1 MAADQR
7 KKRLTTASVTSFQEK
22 GREKK
27 KKFGLLQCDLNVR
40 SNISLKWDDK
50 RKSVVAKR
58 EQISLKRRDLVP
70 FIDYVPH
77 CHNILAD
84 VLGVPHEIFEL
95 DNLKEVLSYEVWKTH
110 LSENERNYLMQFLPM
125 GAEMHQVVQELF
137 AGDNFHFGN
146 PFIKW
151 GDSLCS
157 GNLHPDAVLHQEQ
170 CFKTSKKSYYSE
182 LKKYHKGMVGNLLT
196 WKETWASCKD
206 PEKEIVRKMWRSRKQ
221 VERNMSTDANE
232 YRFHDAEG
240 DFAAMSESGSWATDE
255 KAGSSSD
262 DQNLMR
268 KHGELQTRKGFMGDK
283 CDNSS
288 AGLNMVARPRK
299 GERLHKQN
307 MLCGDGSKYM
317 SYIKVSKE
325 QHQLVRSSMKNS
337 SNSIQS
343 RSLNHVLGNLYTFH
357 VQPFEVFEKEE
368 RKKLHEHWLQLVNR
382 DLPVAFANW
391 RTWQIKKWQMVQ
403 SLDRE
408 IEENLKSV
416 KEDEEKETALNMLLD
431 LTDNRAAD
439 FEATITV
446 EVEEK
451 GASDSLIQE
460 HIDDGAE
467 NHNPD
472 IALEDIEK
480 ENPDTVVQGMT
491 DNEAAKHVPT
501 TEDDNESLP
510 VSTQNQHLQ
519 PIPSLNGRHEF
530 SPMDLDSDNNV
541 NVETDDI
548 PHNVSEYAENLN
560 HVDVAVS
567 QGDPL
572 SSTSYVRPAVGM
584 PDSYYHCTSLNHDY
598 TSAHELSIGHP
609 HFEEQLA
616 RRIDLESDN
625 QEEGTEKAL
634 LHRQPIERACFN
646 PYTDKEVQ
654 DRNELLQHFFK
665 AQDGLPYRHE
675 QKQKGLDFLPET
687 GQFSGHVGQ
696 HLHPS
701 VSLDLRQKRLNEL
714 YMHQNIQEK
723 MFSDVGRYTI
733 PRQEHFSSVN
743 VQDWAV
749 STTHMAVPL
758 QSHLSGGELDR
769 TWFLGEH
776 SVRGSWS
783 SLDAVGPTQS
793 IGNRSNA
800 DQSLFS
806 VVSQCNDQLR
816 PGAPYD
822 SMRSTE
828 QFIQVGTYGGLGALV
843 PTASNALVQ
852 AVDPLDYLSGRET
865 TAATVKNKNIGWM
878 RMPPQNSALQDS
890 LGKTFLRSWNK

>member
-1 MAADQR
+1 M
-7 KKRLTTASVTSFQEK
+7 LYGV
-22 GREKK
+22 
-27 KKFGLLQCDLNVR
+27 
-40 SNISLKWDDK
+40 IPY
-50 RKSVVAKR
+50 
-58 EQISLKRRDLVP
+58 P
-70 FIDYVPH
+70 F
-77 CHNILAD
+77 
-84 VLGVPHEIFEL
+84 
-95 DNLKEVLSYEVWKTH
+95 
-110 LSENERNYLMQFLPM
+110 R
-125 GAEMHQVVQELF
+125 
-137 AGDNFHFGN
+137 
-146 PFIKW
+146 

-157 GNLHPDAVLHQEQ
+157 GNLHRDAVLHQEQ

-196 WKETWASCKD
+196 WKENWASCKD
-206 PEKEIVRKMWRSRKQ
+206 PEKEIVRKIWRSRKQ

-232 YRFHDAEG
+232 YRFHDAED

-268 KHGELQTRKGFMGDK
+268 KHGELQTRRGFMGDK
-283 CDNSS
+283 YDNSS
-288 AGLNMVARPRK
+288 AGLKVVARPRK
-299 GERLHKQN
+299 GERLHRQN
-307 MLCGDGSKYM
+307 MQCGDGSKYM

-325 QHQLVRSSMKNS
+325 QHQRVRSSMKNS

-343 RSLNHVLGNLYTFH
+343 RSLNHVLGNLNTFH

-368 RKKLHEHWLQLVNR
+368 WKKLREHWLQLVNR

-408 IEENLKSV
+408 MEENLKSV

-431 LTDNRAAD
+431 LTDDRAAD

-451 GASDSLIQE
+451 GTSDSLIQE
-460 HIDDGAE
+460 QIDDGAE

-472 IALEDIEK
+472 IALEDEEK

-491 DNEAAKHVPT
+491 DNEAAKHVST
-501 TEDDNESLP
+501 IEDDNESLP

-560 HVDVAVS
+560 HVDIAVS

-584 PDSYYHCTSLNHDY
+584 PDSYYYCTTSNHDY
-598 TSAHELSIGHP
+598 MSAHELSIGHP
-609 HFEEQLA
+609 RHFEEQLA

-634 LHRQPIERACFN
+634 LHRQPIERPCFN

-675 QKQKGLDFLPET
+675 KKQKGLDFLLET

-696 HLHPS
+696 RLHPS
-701 VSLDLRQKRLNEL
+701 VSLIIIIKSNPIS
-714 YMHQNIQEK
+714 YGSQNLI
-723 MFSDVGRYTI
+723 
-733 PRQEHFSSVN
+733 
-743 VQDWAV
+743 
-749 STTHMAVPL
+749 
-758 QSHLSGGELDR
+758 
-769 TWFLGEH
+769 
-776 SVRGSWS
+776 
-783 SLDAVGPTQS
+783 SL
-793 IGNRSNA
+793 I
-800 DQSLFS
+800 
-806 VVSQCNDQLR
+806 
-816 PGAPYD
+816 
-822 SMRSTE
+822 M
-828 QFIQVGTYGGLGALV
+828 LV
-843 PTASNALVQ
+843 YS
-852 AVDPLDYLSGRET
+852 Y
-865 TAATVKNKNIGWM
+865 KIK
-878 RMPPQNSALQDS
+878 
-890 LGKTFLRSWNK
+890 FH

>member
-27 KKFGLLQCDLNVR
+27 KE
-40 SNISLKWDDK
+40 IWDDK
-50 RKSVVAKR
+50 RKSVVAKM
-58 EQISLKRRDLVP
+58 EQISLKRRDLIP

-84 VLGVPHEIFEL
+84 VLVVPYEIFEL

-196 WKETWASCKD
+196 WKEKWASCKD
-206 PEKEIVRKMWRSRKQ
+206 PEKEIVRKIWRSRKQ

-232 YRFHDAEG
+232 YRFHDAED

-283 CDNSS
+283 YDNSS
-288 AGLNMVARPRK
+288 AGLKVVARPRK

-307 MLCGDGSKYM
+307 MQCGDGSKYM

-325 QHQLVRSSMKNS
+325 QHQRVRSSMKNS

-343 RSLNHVLGNLYTFH
+343 RSLNHVLGNLNTFH

-408 IEENLKSV
+408 MEENLKSV

-431 LTDNRAAD
+431 LTDNRAAY
-439 FEATITV
+439 FESDNYSGGLLPTYSALW
-446 EVEEK
+446 VEEK
-451 GASDSLIQE
+451 GTSDSLIQE
-460 HIDDGAE
+460 QIDDGAE

-472 IALEDIEK
+472 IALE
-480 ENPDTVVQGMT
+480 GMT

-501 TEDDNESLP
+501 IEDDNESLP

-530 SPMDLDSDNNV
+530 SPMDLDSDNN
-541 NVETDDI
+541 
-548 PHNVSEYAENLN
+548 
-560 HVDVAVS
+560 
-567 QGDPL
+567 GGPL
-572 SSTSYVRPAVGM
+572 SSTSYVQPAVGM

-609 HFEEQLA
+609 RHFEEQLA

-634 LHRQPIERACFN
+634 LQRQPIERPCFN

-675 QKQKGLDFLPET
+675 QKQKALDFLTET
-687 GQFSGHVGQ
+687 GQFSGHDGQ

-701 VSLDLRQKRLNEL
+701 VSLDLRQKRLNDL
-714 YMHQNIQEK
+714 YMHQNIQGK
-723 MFSDVGRYTI
+723 M
-733 PRQEHFSSVN
+733 
-743 VQDWAV
+743 
-749 STTHMAVPL
+749 
-758 QSHLSGGELDR
+758 
-769 TWFLGEH
+769 
-776 SVRGSWS
+776 
-783 SLDAVGPTQS
+783 
-793 IGNRSNA
+793 
-800 DQSLFS
+800 
-806 VVSQCNDQLR
+806 
-816 PGAPYD
+816 
-822 SMRSTE
+822 
-828 QFIQVGTYGGLGALV
+828 
-843 PTASNALVQ
+843 
-852 AVDPLDYLSGRET
+852 
-865 TAATVKNKNIGWM
+865 
-878 RMPPQNSALQDS
+878 
-890 LGKTFLRSWNK
+890 

>member
-22 GREKK
+22 GREKR

-58 EQISLKRRDLVP
+58 EQISLKKGDLIP

-84 VLGVPHEIFEL
+84 VLVVPHEIFEL

-125 GAEMHQVVQELF
+125 GAEMYQVVQELSV
-137 AGDNFHFGN
+137 GDYFHFGN

-182 LKKYHKGMVGNLLT
+182 LKKYHKGYVILMSYLFFLLCIVHCVLNCFFALNWMVTIVYAFCCSMVGNLLT
-196 WKETWASCKD
+196 WKEKWASCKD
-206 PEKEIVRKMWRSRKQ
+206 PEKEIVRKIWRSRKQ

-232 YRFHDAEG
+232 YRFHDAE
-240 DFAAMSESGSWATDE
+240 DNFAAMSESGSWATDE

-268 KHGELQTRKGFMGDK
+268 KHGELQTR
-283 CDNSS
+283 
-288 AGLNMVARPRK
+288 PRK
-299 GERLHKQN
+299 EKNLHKQN
-307 MLCGDGSKYM
+307 MQCGDGSKYM

-325 QHQLVRSSMKNS
+325 KHQRLRSSMKNS

-343 RSLNHVLGNLYTFH
+343 RSLNHVLGNLDTFH

-408 IEENLKSV
+408 MEENLKSV

-451 GASDSLIQE
+451 GTSDSLIQE
-460 HIDDGAE
+460 QIDDGAE

-472 IALEDIEK
+472 IALED
-480 ENPDTVVQGMT
+480 VQGLT

-501 TEDDNESLP
+501 IEDDNESLP

-548 PHNVSEYAENLN
+548 PHNVSESAENLN
-560 HVDVAVS
+560 HVDIAVS

-572 SSTSYVRPAVGM
+572 SSTK
-584 PDSYYHCTSLNHDY
+584 
-598 TSAHELSIGHP
+598 
-609 HFEEQLA
+609 QLA

-625 QEEGTEKAL
+625 QEDGTEKAL
-634 LHRQPIERACFN
+634 LHRQPIERPCFN
-646 PYTDKEVQ
+646 PDKEVQ

-675 QKQKGLDFLPET
+675 QKQKGLDF
-687 GQFSGHVGQ
+687 FARSG
-696 HLHPS
+696 
-701 VSLDLRQKRLNEL
+701 LR
-714 YMHQNIQEK
+714 
-723 MFSDVGRYTI
+723 
-733 PRQEHFSSVN
+733 
-743 VQDWAV
+743 A
-749 STTHMAVPL
+749 
-758 QSHLSGGELDR
+758 
-769 TWFLGEH
+769 
-776 SVRGSWS
+776 
-783 SLDAVGPTQS
+783 
-793 IGNRSNA
+793 
-800 DQSLFS
+800 
-806 VVSQCNDQLR
+806 C
-816 PGAPYD
+816 
-822 SMRSTE
+822 
-828 QFIQVGTYGGLGALV
+828 
-843 PTASNALVQ
+843 
-852 AVDPLDYLSGRET
+852 
-865 TAATVKNKNIGWM
+865 
-878 RMPPQNSALQDS
+878 
-890 LGKTFLRSWNK
+890 

>member
-27 KKFGLLQCDLNVR
+27 KE
-40 SNISLKWDDK
+40 IWDDK

-58 EQISLKRRDLVP
+58 EQISLKRRDLIP

-84 VLGVPHEIFEL
+84 VLVVPHEIFEL
-95 DNLKEVLSYEVWKTH
+95 DNLKKVLSYEVWKTH

-196 WKETWASCKD
+196 WKEKWASCKD
-206 PEKEIVRKMWRSRKQ
+206 PEKEIVRKIWRSRKQ

-232 YRFHDAEG
+232 YRFHDAED

-283 CDNSS
+283 YDNSS
-288 AGLNMVARPRK
+288 AGLKVVARPRK

-307 MLCGDGSKYM
+307 MQCGDGSKYM

-325 QHQLVRSSMKNS
+325 QHQRVRSSMKNS

-343 RSLNHVLGNLYTFH
+343 RSLNHVLGNLDTFH

-408 IEENLKSV
+408 MEENLKSV

-431 LTDNRAAD
+431 LTDNRAAY
-439 FEATITV
+439 FE
-446 EVEEK
+446 
-451 GASDSLIQE
+451 SDNYSGGLL
-460 HIDDGAE
+460 
-467 NHNPD
+467 PSYS
-472 IALEDIEK
+472 ALWDEEK

-501 TEDDNESLP
+501 MEDDNESLP

-548 PHNVSEYAENLN
+548 PHNVS
-560 HVDVAVS
+560 
-567 QGDPL
+567 Q
-572 SSTSYVRPAVGM
+572 
-584 PDSYYHCTSLNHDY
+584 
-598 TSAHELSIGHP
+598 
-609 HFEEQLA
+609 
-616 RRIDLESDN
+616 RIDLESDN

-634 LHRQPIERACFN
+634 LQRQPIERPCFN

-675 QKQKGLDFLPET
+675 QKQKALDFLTET
-687 GQFSGHVGQ
+687 GQFSGHDGQ

-701 VSLDLRQKRLNEL
+701 VSLDLRQKRLNDL
-714 YMHQNIQEK
+714 YMHQNIQGK
-723 MFSDVGRYTI
+723 M
-733 PRQEHFSSVN
+733 
-743 VQDWAV
+743 
-749 STTHMAVPL
+749 
-758 QSHLSGGELDR
+758 
-769 TWFLGEH
+769 
-776 SVRGSWS
+776 
-783 SLDAVGPTQS
+783 
-793 IGNRSNA
+793 
-800 DQSLFS
+800 
-806 VVSQCNDQLR
+806 
-816 PGAPYD
+816 
-822 SMRSTE
+822 
-828 QFIQVGTYGGLGALV
+828 
-843 PTASNALVQ
+843 
-852 AVDPLDYLSGRET
+852 
-865 TAATVKNKNIGWM
+865 
-878 RMPPQNSALQDS
+878 
-890 LGKTFLRSWNK
+890 

>member
-1 MAADQR
+1 MEGREGSYSLIR

-77 CHNILAD
+77 CHNTLAD
-84 VLGVPHEIFEL
+84 VLVVPHEIFEL
-95 DNLKEVLSYEVWKTH
+95 DNLKEVLSYE
-110 LSENERNYLMQFLPM
+110 L
-125 GAEMHQVVQELF
+125 
-137 AGDNFHFGN
+137 
-146 PFIKW
+146 

-206 PEKEIVRKMWRSRKQ
+206 PEKEIVRKIWRSRKQ

-283 CDNSS
+283 YDNSS

-307 MLCGDGSKYM
+307 MQCGDGSKYM

-451 GASDSLIQE
+451 GTSDSLIQE

-519 PIPSLNGRHEF
+519 PSLNGRHEF

-548 PHNVSEYAENLN
+548 PHNVSEYPENLN
-560 HVDVAVS
+560 HVDIAVS

-793 IGNRSNA
+793 IGNRSNV

-806 VVSQCNDQLR
+806 VVSQCNDQLH

-843 PTASNALVQ
+843 PTASNALIQ

-890 LGKTFLRSWNK
+890 LGKTFLWIVYPVWTDTDAEHKMMHSMEFQAN

>member
-206 PEKEIVRKMWRSRKQ
+206 PEKEIVRKIWRSRKQ

-268 KHGELQTRKGFMGDK
+268 KHGELQTRFTWCTCHEGVVFGVVIYRKGFMGDK

-343 RSLNHVLGNLYTFH
+343 R
-357 VQPFEVFEKEE
+357 
-368 RKKLHEHWLQLVNR
+368 LQLVNR

-451 GASDSLIQE
+451 GTSDSLIQE

-472 IALEDIEK
+472 IALE
-480 ENPDTVVQGMT
+480 VC
-491 DNEAAKHVPT
+491 A
-501 TEDDNESLP
+501 
-510 VSTQNQHLQ
+510 
-519 PIPSLNGRHEF
+519 F
-530 SPMDLDSDNNV
+530 
-541 NVETDDI
+541 
-548 PHNVSEYAENLN
+548 
-560 HVDVAVS
+560 
-567 QGDPL
+567 
-572 SSTSYVRPAVGM
+572 
-584 PDSYYHCTSLNHDY
+584 
-598 TSAHELSIGHP
+598 
-609 HFEEQLA
+609 
-616 RRIDLESDN
+616 
-625 QEEGTEKAL
+625 
-634 LHRQPIERACFN
+634 
-646 PYTDKEVQ
+646 
-654 DRNELLQHFFK
+654 
-665 AQDGLPYRHE
+665 
-675 QKQKGLDFLPET
+675 
-687 GQFSGHVGQ
+687 
-696 HLHPS
+696 
-701 VSLDLRQKRLNEL
+701 
-714 YMHQNIQEK
+714 
-723 MFSDVGRYTI
+723 
-733 PRQEHFSSVN
+733 
-743 VQDWAV
+743 
-749 STTHMAVPL
+749 
-758 QSHLSGGELDR
+758 
-769 TWFLGEH
+769 
-776 SVRGSWS
+776 
-783 SLDAVGPTQS
+783 
-793 IGNRSNA
+793 
-800 DQSLFS
+800 
-806 VVSQCNDQLR
+806 
-816 PGAPYD
+816 
-822 SMRSTE
+822 
-828 QFIQVGTYGGLGALV
+828 
-843 PTASNALVQ
+843 
-852 AVDPLDYLSGRET
+852 
-865 TAATVKNKNIGWM
+865 
-878 RMPPQNSALQDS
+878 
-890 LGKTFLRSWNK
+890 

>member
-1 MAADQR
+1 M
-7 KKRLTTASVTSFQEK
+7 LYGV
-22 GREKK
+22 
-27 KKFGLLQCDLNVR
+27 
-40 SNISLKWDDK
+40 IPY
-50 RKSVVAKR
+50 
-58 EQISLKRRDLVP
+58 P
-70 FIDYVPH
+70 F
-77 CHNILAD
+77 
-84 VLGVPHEIFEL
+84 
-95 DNLKEVLSYEVWKTH
+95 
-110 LSENERNYLMQFLPM
+110 R
-125 GAEMHQVVQELF
+125 
-137 AGDNFHFGN
+137 
-146 PFIKW
+146 

-157 GNLHPDAVLHQEQ
+157 GNLHRDAVLHQEQ

-196 WKETWASCKD
+196 WKENWASCKD
-206 PEKEIVRKMWRSRKQ
+206 PEKEIVRKIWRSRKQ

-232 YRFHDAEG
+232 YRFHDAED

-268 KHGELQTRKGFMGDK
+268 KHGELQTRRGFMGDK
-283 CDNSS
+283 YDNSS
-288 AGLNMVARPRK
+288 AGLKVVARPRK
-299 GERLHKQN
+299 GERLHRQN
-307 MLCGDGSKYM
+307 MQCGDGSKYM

-325 QHQLVRSSMKNS
+325 QHQRVRSSMKNS

-343 RSLNHVLGNLYTFH
+343 R
-357 VQPFEVFEKEE
+357 
-368 RKKLHEHWLQLVNR
+368 LQLVNR

-408 IEENLKSV
+408 MEENLKSV

-431 LTDNRAAD
+431 LTDDRAAD

-451 GASDSLIQE
+451 GTSDSLIQE
-460 HIDDGAE
+460 QIDDGAE

-472 IALEDIEK
+472 IALEDEEK

-491 DNEAAKHVPT
+491 DNEAAKHVST
-501 TEDDNESLP
+501 IEDDNESLP

-560 HVDVAVS
+560 HVDIAVS

-584 PDSYYHCTSLNHDY
+584 PDSYYYCTTSNHDY
-598 TSAHELSIGHP
+598 MSAHELSIGHP
-609 HFEEQLA
+609 RHFEEQLA

-634 LHRQPIERACFN
+634 LHRQPIERPCFN

-675 QKQKGLDFLPET
+675 KKQKGLDFLLET

-696 HLHPS
+696 RLHPS
-701 VSLDLRQKRLNEL
+701 VSLIIIIKSNPIS
-714 YMHQNIQEK
+714 YGSQNLI
-723 MFSDVGRYTI
+723 
-733 PRQEHFSSVN
+733 
-743 VQDWAV
+743 
-749 STTHMAVPL
+749 
-758 QSHLSGGELDR
+758 
-769 TWFLGEH
+769 
-776 SVRGSWS
+776 
-783 SLDAVGPTQS
+783 SL
-793 IGNRSNA
+793 I
-800 DQSLFS
+800 
-806 VVSQCNDQLR
+806 
-816 PGAPYD
+816 
-822 SMRSTE
+822 M
-828 QFIQVGTYGGLGALV
+828 LV
-843 PTASNALVQ
+843 YS
-852 AVDPLDYLSGRET
+852 Y
-865 TAATVKNKNIGWM
+865 KIK
-878 RMPPQNSALQDS
+878 
-890 LGKTFLRSWNK
+890 FH

>member
-58 EQISLKRRDLVP
+58 EQISLKRRDLIP

-84 VLGVPHEIFEL
+84 VLVVPHEIFEL

-157 GNLHPDAVLHQEQ
+157 GNLHPDAVLPQEQ

-206 PEKEIVRKMWRSRKQ
+206 PEKEIVRKIWRSRKQ
-221 VERNMSTDANE
+221 VERNMSTDAND
-232 YRFHDAEG
+232 YRFHDAED

-268 KHGELQTRKGFMGDK
+268 KHGELQTR
-283 CDNSS
+283 
-288 AGLNMVARPRK
+288 
-299 GERLHKQN
+299 
-307 MLCGDGSKYM
+307 
-317 SYIKVSKE
+317 
-325 QHQLVRSSMKNS
+325 
-337 SNSIQS
+337 
-343 RSLNHVLGNLYTFH
+343 
-357 VQPFEVFEKEE
+357 
-368 RKKLHEHWLQLVNR
+368 LQLVNR

-451 GASDSLIQE
+451 GTSDSLIQE

-491 DNEAAKHVPT
+491 DNEAAKH
-501 TEDDNESLP
+501 
-510 VSTQNQHLQ
+510 NQHLQ

-560 HVDVAVS
+560 HVDIAVS

-584 PDSYYHCTSLNHDY
+584 PDSYYHCTSLNHDC

-609 HFEEQLA
+609 
-616 RRIDLESDN
+616 RILKSNWPDGLIWNPTIRKKTQRKLCCTDN
-625 QEEGTEKAL
+625 PLKG
-634 LHRQPIERACFN
+634 PCFN
-646 PYTDKEVQ
+646 PYTDKEVE

-733 PRQEHFSSVN
+733 PRQEHFTSVN

-776 SVRGSWS
+776 SVHGSWS

-806 VVSQCNDQLR
+806 VVSQCNDQLH

-865 TAATVKNKNIGWM
+865 TATTVKNKNIGWM

-890 LGKTFLRSWNK
+890 LGKTFLSIRSNSITTSLMAGRLSLDGSTQRTINIMNSPMPSAVKLFPNNSSISKCLASRKDNSTTSLLPTADHQNKSWTDTYPFTGSEI

>member
-1 MAADQR
+1 MAVDQR

-22 GREKK
+22 SREKR

-40 SNISLKWDDK
+40 SNISLKWAMLHGLVYGCRVRWDDK

-58 EQISLKRRDLVP
+58 EQISLKWRDLIP

-84 VLGVPHEIFEL
+84 VLVVPHEIFEL

-110 LSENERNYLMQFLPM
+110 LSENERHYLMQFLPM

-137 AGDNFHFGN
+137 VGDNFHFGN

-151 GDSLCS
+151 Q
-157 GNLHPDAVLHQEQ
+157 VLIFGVILFVLVTFIVMLFFIRNNVSRQVRNH
-170 CFKTSKKSYYSE
+170 TTE

-196 WKETWASCKD
+196 WKENWASCCKD
-206 PEKEIVRKMWRSRKQ
+206 PEKEIVRKIWRSRKQ

-232 YRFHDAEG
+232 YRFHDAED

-268 KHGELQTRKGFMGDK
+268 KHGELQTRRGFMGDK
-283 CDNSS
+283 YDNSS
-288 AGLNMVARPRK
+288 AGLKVVARPRK
-299 GERLHKQN
+299 GERLHRQN
-307 MLCGDGSKYM
+307 MQCGDGSKY
-317 SYIKVSKE
+317 VSKE
-325 QHQLVRSSMKNS
+325 QHQRVRSSMKNS

-343 RSLNHVLGNLYTFH
+343 RSLNHVLGNLNTFH
-357 VQPFEVFEKEE
+357 VQPFEAAVGKQ
-368 RKKLHEHWLQLVNR
+368 RSSSSICKL
-382 DLPVAFANW
+382 
-391 RTWQIKKWQMVQ
+391 
-403 SLDRE
+403 
-408 IEENLKSV
+408 ENLAD
-416 KEDEEKETALNMLLD
+416 KEMANGSIFGPRNGRKFKDEEKETALNMLLD
-431 LTDNRAAD
+431 LTDDRAAD

-451 GASDSLIQE
+451 GTSDSLIQE
-460 HIDDGAE
+460 QIDDGAE

-472 IALEDIEK
+472 IALEDEEK

-491 DNEAAKHVPT
+491 DNEAAKHVST
-501 TEDDNESLP
+501 IEDDNESLP

-560 HVDVAVS
+560 HVDIAVS

-584 PDSYYHCTSLNHDY
+584 PDSYYYCTSSNHDY
-598 TSAHELSIGHP
+598 MSAHELSIGHP
-609 HFEEQLA
+609 RHFEEQLA

-634 LHRQPIERACFN
+634 LHRQPIERPCFN

-675 QKQKGLDFLPET
+675 KKQKGLDFLLET

-696 HLHPS
+696 RLHPS
-701 VSLDLRQKRLNEL
+701 VSLIIIIKSNPIS
-714 YMHQNIQEK
+714 YGSQNLI
-723 MFSDVGRYTI
+723 
-733 PRQEHFSSVN
+733 
-743 VQDWAV
+743 
-749 STTHMAVPL
+749 
-758 QSHLSGGELDR
+758 
-769 TWFLGEH
+769 
-776 SVRGSWS
+776 
-783 SLDAVGPTQS
+783 SLV
-793 IGNRSNA
+793 
-800 DQSLFS
+800 
-806 VVSQCNDQLR
+806 
-816 PGAPYD
+816 
-822 SMRSTE
+822 M
-828 QFIQVGTYGGLGALV
+828 LV
-843 PTASNALVQ
+843 YS
-852 AVDPLDYLSGRET
+852 Y
-865 TAATVKNKNIGWM
+865 KIK
-878 RMPPQNSALQDS
+878 
-890 LGKTFLRSWNK
+890 FH

>member
-1 MAADQR
+1 
-7 KKRLTTASVTSFQEK
+7 
-22 GREKK
+22 
-27 KKFGLLQCDLNVR
+27 
-40 SNISLKWDDK
+40 
-50 RKSVVAKR
+50 
-58 EQISLKRRDLVP
+58 
-70 FIDYVPH
+70 
-77 CHNILAD
+77 
-84 VLGVPHEIFEL
+84 
-95 DNLKEVLSYEVWKTH
+95 
-110 LSENERNYLMQFLPM
+110 
-125 GAEMHQVVQELF
+125 
-137 AGDNFHFGN
+137 
-146 PFIKW
+146 
-151 GDSLCS
+151 
-157 GNLHPDAVLHQEQ
+157 
-170 CFKTSKKSYYSE
+170 
-182 LKKYHKGMVGNLLT
+182 
-196 WKETWASCKD
+196 
-206 PEKEIVRKMWRSRKQ
+206 
-221 VERNMSTDANE
+221 
-232 YRFHDAEG
+232 
-240 DFAAMSESGSWATDE
+240 
-255 KAGSSSD
+255 
-262 DQNLMR
+262 
-268 KHGELQTRKGFMGDK
+268 
-283 CDNSS
+283 
-288 AGLNMVARPRK
+288 
-299 GERLHKQN
+299 
-307 MLCGDGSKYM
+307 
-317 SYIKVSKE
+317 
-325 QHQLVRSSMKNS
+325 
-337 SNSIQS
+337 
-343 RSLNHVLGNLYTFH
+343 
-357 VQPFEVFEKEE
+357 
-368 RKKLHEHWLQLVNR
+368 
-382 DLPVAFANW
+382 
-391 RTWQIKKWQMVQ
+391 
-403 SLDRE
+403 
-408 IEENLKSV
+408 
-416 KEDEEKETALNMLLD
+416 
-431 LTDNRAAD
+431 
-439 FEATITV
+439 
-446 EVEEK
+446 
-451 GASDSLIQE
+451 
-460 HIDDGAE
+460 
-467 NHNPD
+467 
-472 IALEDIEK
+472 
-480 ENPDTVVQGMT
+480 MT

-548 PHNVSEYAENLN
+548 PHNVSENAENLN

-616 RRIDLESDN
+616 RQIDLESDN

-793 IGNRSNA
+793 IGNRRNA

-806 VVSQCNDQLR
+806 VVSQCNDQLH

-843 PTASNALVQ
+843 PTGSNALVQ